1 MTEDHYVSGLIQ
13 WRKSMTDTVA
23 NAAHKRLDR
32 IEEKIDKLTDFMV
45 AIARVEEKQ
54 LATEEEIR
62 HILKRMEYTEG
73 KIDRVDIKSNSNEV
87 KVVIISRIF
96 WAVIIAIVVGA
107 VTMNSAPN
115 PIIKT
120 PLNQSAPNAQDRN

>member
-1 MTEDHYVSGLIQ
+1 MSDATAL
-13 WRKSMTDTVA
+13 VA
-23 NAAHKRLDR
+23 DAAHKRLDR

-62 HILKRMEYTEG
+62 HILRHMEAAD
-73 KIDRVDIKSNSNEV
+73 KKVNHIDTKLGTCEV
-87 KVVIISRIF
+87 KVLIVSRVF

-107 VTMNSAPN
+107 VTMNSN
-115 PIIKT
+115 PIQQQ
-120 PLNQSAPNAQDRN
+120 PPQLSAAPNAQDRN

>member
-1 MTEDHYVSGLIQ
+1 
-13 WRKSMTDTVA
+13 MTDATTAIVA
-23 NAAHKRLDR
+23 DAAHKRLDR

-62 HILKRMEYTEG
+62 HILKRMEHSET
-73 KIDRVDIKSNSNEV
+73 KVDRMDSKVNSNEV
-87 KVVIISRIF
+87 KVIIISRVF

-107 VTMNSAPN
+107 VTMNSTPN
-115 PIIKT
+115 PII
-120 PLNQSAPNAQDRN
+120 PNQLSQSAPNAQDRN